1 MPPIQ
6 FMPPSSS
13 PYLKTMIEAILTGV
27 VSLVIGAS
35 GAVLTVNSKTNGRMD
50 EIDKR
55 IDGIE
60 IRLAEKYVPRQELA
74 NALQK
79 MEDHMIRIENK
90 LDQIALL
97 RNG

>member
-1 MPPIQ
+1 M
-6 FMPPSSS
+6 
-13 PYLKTMIEAILTGV
+13 LEAILTGV

-35 GAVLTVNSKTNGRMD
+35 GGVLALSSKLSGRMD
-50 EIDKR
+50 VIDKR

-60 IRLAEKYVPRQELA
+60 IRLAEKYVPRLELA

-79 MEDHMIRIENK
+79 MEDHMVRIESK
-90 LDQIALL
+90 LDQIVLL

>member
-1 MPPIQ
+1 
-6 FMPPSSS
+6 
-13 PYLKTMIEAILTGV
+13 MIEAVVTGV
-27 VSLVIGAS
+27 ITLVLGA
-35 GAVLTVNSKTNGRMD
+35 GGGVLAVNNRSNGRME

-90 LDQIALL
+90 LDQIVL

>member
-1 MPPIQ
+1 
-6 FMPPSSS
+6 
-13 PYLKTMIEAILTGV
+13 MIEAIITGV
-27 VSLVIGAS
+27 LSLFVGA
-35 GAVLTVNSKTNGRMD
+35 GGGVLAIHSKARGRMD

-55 IDGIE
+55 IDGLE

-90 LDQIALL
+90 LDQIVL

>member
-1 MPPIQ
+1 MV
-6 FMPPSSS
+6 
-13 PYLKTMIEAILTGV
+13 EAIITGV
-27 VSLVIGAS
+27 ASLIIGVGS
-35 GAVLTVNSKTNGRMD
+35 GVLTVNGRSNSRMD

-60 IRLAEKYVPRQELA
+60 LRFAEKYVPRQELA
-74 NALQK
+74 QALQK

-90 LDQIALL
+90 LDQIAL